1 MSAQDQARS
10 DPSRR
15 LFLHRAVQ
23 AGVGLTIAPFL
34 NAQAA
39 DGDAAGGDDDPVRFV
54 SWDEANAYCRWLG
67 RREGWHYRLPTEAA

>member
-15 LFLHRAVQ
+15 LFLRRAVQ
-23 AGVGLTIAPFL
+23 AGVGLTIAPLL

-39 DGDAAGGDDDPVRFV
+39 NGDAADGDDDPVRFV

-67 RREGWHYRLPTEAA
+67 WQKGRCYWMPTEAA